1 MNQPWLRVT
10 LNDYEGHMGAFGVN
24 QLAPLSALFEDVLTF
39 CQPGSVAIIGIAGG
53 NGLDRIDPQIHKRVV
68 GIDINPDYLEAVRKR
83 WPDQRW
89 LELRHL
95 DISKAPPKLSPVE
108 LVHAALLFEHT
119 GLHPSLE
126 NSLSLLAPKGHFA
139 AVLQLPSLLQ
149 DGVTPTGFSSI
160 ENLKEHFSLID
171 PQQFIDALA
180 SRGFALVFEKKS
192 PLPAGK
198 AFWLGIFCA
207 KKS

>member
-10 LNDYEGHMGAFGVN
+10 LNDYEGHMGVVGVN
-24 QLAPLSALFEDVLTF
+24 QLAPLSTLFGEALRF
-39 CQPGSVAIIGIAGG
+39 CEPASVAIIGIAGG

-68 GIDINPDYLEAVRKR
+68 GIDINPDYLAAVRKR
-83 WPDQRW
+83 WPDQDW
-89 LELRHL
+89 LELHHM
-95 DISKAPPKLSPVE
+95 DISKAPNLSPVD

-126 NSLSLLAPKGHFA
+126 NCLSLVAPKGHFA
-139 AVLQLPSLLQ
+139 AVLQLPSTLQ
-149 DGVTPTGFSSI
+149 EGVAPTGFSSMH
-160 ENLKEHFSLID
+160 NLKEHFSLID
-171 PQQFIDALA
+171 PRPFRNAVA
-180 SRGFALVFEKKS
+180 SRGFALVLERNS
-192 PLPAGK
+192 PLRAGK